1 MQINSVILAAGHGKR
16 MNSKQYKLLHTVCG
30 KPMVGHVLDLLNKIE
45 TTLTVAVVGNGAEE
59 IKAYLGDKVA
69 YAYQQQQ
76 LGTGHA
82 VLQAKPMLE
91 DKEGVTIII
100 CGDTPLVKESTLQ
113 EMIRLHQESGAGAT
127 ILTAEMD
134 NPNGYGRII
143 RDEQGLVTAI
153 VEQKDCSKEQALIK
167 EINAG
172 TYLVDNQ
179 KLFAALERVTNNNAQ
194 QEYYLTD
201 IIGIL
206 KADGEIIEG
215 YCTPDKAEAA
225 GINDRLNLAEAE
237 KLMRERI
244 LRRHMLAGVTILDP
258 ANTYIDTDVVIGEDT
273 TLLPGC
279 MLKGSTAIGEG
290 CLIGPHTEITDSTLG
305 NEVEVKQSVLLEAE
319 VGHRTH
325 IGPFA
330 YLRPGAKLGEE
341 VKVGD
346 FVEIKNASLGDKTKV
361 SHLSYVGDAV
371 IGKDVNIGCGAITV
385 NYDGFRKH
393 RTEVED
399 HAFIGSNVNLVAPI
413 KVGKGA
419 FVVAGSTITSSVEE
433 GDVAI
438 ARERQV
444 NKRGYADKLRKK
456 LQSKSSQQ
464 E

>member
-244 LRRHMLAGVTILDP
+244 LRHHMLAGVTILDP